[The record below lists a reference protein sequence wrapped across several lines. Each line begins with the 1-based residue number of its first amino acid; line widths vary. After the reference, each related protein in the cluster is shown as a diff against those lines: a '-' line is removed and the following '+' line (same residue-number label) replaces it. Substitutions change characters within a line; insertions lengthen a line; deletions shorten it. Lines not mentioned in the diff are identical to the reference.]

1 MPGKAAGPMEKP
13 MSDLE
18 PAHSNGDHGRPLLPA
33 GSVMLGLFAFSLM
46 DVVMKSLSIELGAYN
61 AILWRVLA
69 SLVLVSIIFFA
80 RRPRMPGKAA
90 RKVHLQRG
98 IIVVFMSYLF
108 FWGLAR
114 VPLAEAIALS
124 FIAPIIAL
132 YLAAIFLGETIHR
145 NAIYASILGFSG
157 VLVIAWGRA
166 SGDFSEDS
174 IWGIGAILFSAVL
187 YAGNLVIQRRQALLA
202 GPIEISFSQN
212 LIVGLCFLLL
222 APFFAVVP
230 EQQYWPLIGAGAV
243 FSIVAAVF
251 IAWGYARA
259 EAQNLINLEYS
270 VFIWAAIFGWLIFR
284 EPITLSTVAGTVL
297 IVVGCIL
304 ATRRQR
310 KVAHIETTA
319 V

>member
-1 MPGKAAGPMEKP
+1 MPDLISAGTKSE
-13 MSDLE
+13 
-18 PAHSNGDHGRPLLPA
+18 NGPLLLPA
-33 GSVMLGLFAFSLM
+33 GSVLFGLLTFAMM
-46 DVVMKSLSIELGAYN
+46 DVAMKGLAMDLGAYN
-61 AILWRVLA
+61 AILWRVLVA
-69 SLVLVSIIFFA
+69 LVMVSAIFFI

-98 IIVVFMSYLF
+98 IIIVFMSYLF

-132 YLAAIFLGETIHR
+132 YLAAVFLGETIQR
-145 NAIYASILGFSG
+145 NAIYASALGFAG

-166 SGDFSEDS
+166 SGTFEKEALL
-174 IWGIGAILFSAVL
+174 GIGAILISAVL
-187 YAGNLVIQRRQALLA
+187 YAGNLVIQRQQALLA
-202 GPIEISFSQN
+202 GPIEISFAQN
-212 LIVGLCFLLL
+212 LVVGVSFLLL

-230 EQQYWPLIGAGAV
+230 DRQALPYIGAAAIL
-243 FSIVAAVF
+243 SIISALF

-270 VFIWAAIFGWLIFR
+270 AFIWAAIFGWLFFR
-284 EPITLSTVAGTVL
+284 EPVTLTTILGAAM

-304 ATRRQR
+304 ATRRNR

>member
-1 MPGKAAGPMEKP
+1 
-13 MSDLE
+13 MSDLISTGAKPE
-18 PAHSNGDHGRPLLPA
+18 NGPLLLPA
-33 GSVMLGLFAFSLM
+33 GSVLFGLFTFAMM

-61 AILWRVLA
+61 AILWRVLVA
-69 SLVLVSIIFFA
+69 LGIVSVVFFA
-80 RRPRMPGKAA
+80 RRPKMPSRAA

-98 IIVVFMSYLF
+98 IIIVFMSYLF

-132 YLAAIFLGETIHR
+132 YLAAVFLGETIHR
-145 NAIYASILGFSG
+145 NAIFASALGFVG

-166 SGDFSEDS
+166 SGEFEKEALL
-174 IWGIGAILFSAVL
+174 GIGAILVSAVL
-187 YAGNLVIQRRQALLA
+187 YAGNLVIQRQQALLA
-202 GPIEISFSQN
+202 GPIEISFAQN
-212 LIVGLCFLLL
+212 LIVGASFLLL

-230 EQQYWPLIGAGAV
+230 DQQYLPYIGTAAILSV
-243 FSIVAAVF
+243 ISAVF

-270 VFIWAAIFGWLIFR
+270 AFIWAAIFGWLVFR
-284 EPITLSTVAGTVL
+284 EPITWTTVSGTILIVAG
-297 IVVGCIL
+297 CYL
-304 ATRRQR
+304 ATRRDR

>member
-1 MPGKAAGPMEKP
+1 MP
-13 MSDLE
+13 DLE
-18 PAHSNGDHGRPLLPA
+18 PASVNTDENLPLLPV
-33 GSVMLGLFAFSLM
+33 GSVLVGLLAFASM
-46 DVVMKSLSIELGAYN
+46 DVVMKSLAISMGAYN

-69 SLVLVSIIFFA
+69 SLVLVSVVFFA
-80 RRPRMPGKAA
+80 RRPKMPSRAA

-132 YLAAIFLGETIHR
+132 YLAAVFLGETIHR
-145 NAIYASILGFSG
+145 YAISASVLGFSG
-157 VLVIAWGRA
+157 VLVIAGGRA
-166 SGDFSEDS
+166 TGDYDEAALL
-174 IWGIGAILFSAVL
+174 GIGAILLSAVL

-212 LIVGLCFLLL
+212 LIVGAAFLLL
-222 APFFAVVP
+222 APFFAVLP
-230 EQQYWPLIGAGAV
+230 DTADLPLIGAGAIL
-243 FSIVAAVF
+243 SIIAAVF
-251 IAWGYARA
+251 IAWGYRRA
-259 EAQNLINLEYS
+259 EAKNLINLEYS
-270 VFIWAAIFGWLIFR
+270 AFIWAAIFGWLFFR
-284 EPITLSTVAGTVL
+284 EPITLATVAGTLL
-297 IVVGCIL
+297 IVAGCIL
-304 ATRRQR
+304 ATRRDR

>member
-1 MPGKAAGPMEKP
+1 
-13 MSDLE
+13 MSDLISRGAKPE
-18 PAHSNGDHGRPLLPA
+18 NGPLLLPA
-33 GSVMLGLFAFSLM
+33 GSVLFGLLTFAMM

-61 AILWRVLA
+61 AILWRVLFA
-69 SLVLVSIIFFA
+69 LGIVSVVFFA
-80 RRPRMPGKAA
+80 RRPKMPSRAA

-98 IIVVFMSYLF
+98 IIIVFMSYLF

-132 YLAAIFLGETIHR
+132 YLAAVFLGETIHR
-145 NAIYASILGFSG
+145 NAIFASALGFVG

-166 SGDFSEDS
+166 SGEFEKEALL
-174 IWGIGAILFSAVL
+174 GIGAILVSAVL
-187 YAGNLVIQRRQALLA
+187 YAGNLVIQRQQALLA
-202 GPIEISFSQN
+202 GPIEISFAQN
-212 LIVGLCFLLL
+212 LIVGASFLLL

-230 EQQYWPLIGAGAV
+230 DQQYLPYIGTAAILSV
-243 FSIVAAVF
+243 ISAVF

-270 VFIWAAIFGWLIFR
+270 AFIWAAIFGWLVFR
-284 EPITLSTVAGTVL
+284 EPITWTTVSGTILIVAG
-297 IVVGCIL
+297 CYL
-304 ATRRQR
+304 ATRRDR

>member
-1 MPGKAAGPMEKP
+1 MP
-13 MSDLE
+13 DLE
-18 PAHSNGDHGRPLLPA
+18 PASVNADENLPLLPV
-33 GSVMLGLFAFSLM
+33 GSVLIGLLAFASM
-46 DVVMKSLSIELGAYN
+46 DVVMKSLAISMGAYN

-69 SLVLVSIIFFA
+69 SLALVSLVFFA
-80 RRPRMPGKAA
+80 RRPKMPGPAA

-132 YLAAIFLGETIHR
+132 YLAAVFLGETIHR
-145 NAIYASILGFSG
+145 NAIYASMLGFGG
-157 VLVIAWGRA
+157 VLVIAGGRA
-166 SGDFSEDS
+166 TGDYDEAALL
-174 IWGIGAILFSAVL
+174 GIGAILLSAVL

-212 LIVGLCFLLL
+212 LIVGAAFLLL
-222 APFFAVVP
+222 APFFAVLP
-230 EQQYWPLIGAGAV
+230 DTADLPLIGAGAIL
-243 FSIVAAVF
+243 SIIAAVF
-251 IAWGYARA
+251 IAWGYRRA
-259 EAQNLINLEYS
+259 EAKNLINLEYS
-270 VFIWAAIFGWLIFR
+270 AFIWAAIFGWLFFR
-284 EPITLSTVAGTVL
+284 EPITLATVAGTVL
-297 IVVGCIL
+297 IVAGCYL
-304 ATRRQR
+304 ATRRER